1 MKIHIRGKYSKHDQT
16 WKVEIAPLGLSFEAS
31 SAIRAFHLLHQYLKN
46 EIHQKLGCDI
56 RIQDHGEFLITT
68 HTNHSE
74 TNSWLKAKIL
84 LSNNDPGEIL
94 DQIIFEEEL
103 DDDGGYGIEER

>member
-1 MKIHIRGKYSKHDQT
+1 MKIHIRGKYSKKGPH
-16 WKVEIAPLGLSFEAS
+16 WKVEIQPLGLCFEAA
-31 SAIRAFHLLHQYLKN
+31 SAMQAFHHLHKYLQK

-56 RIQDHGEFLITT
+56 RIKDQGEFLITT
-68 HTNHSE
+68 HTNNSE

-84 LSNNDPGEIL
+84 LHQNDAGEIL

-103 DDDGGYGIEER
+103 EDED